1 MQQLNQKSGFYK
13 VIIQPPIPKNINNN
27 TTNNNVKSA
36 IPDLPITLSIILT
49 INTRADIY
57 NNSLYN
63 YLIFN

>member
-13 VIIQPPIPKNINNN
+13 VITQPPIPKNINNN